1 LIGNEAFQDFINAE
15 NCVAEFYLA
24 DIKSYLLSFGVGSS
38 LDLGKLLEFAEV
50 EKPSEDIRA
59 ATLEELSE
67 FDRRKLEIAKILDS
81 ELGKIA
87 RKYVKIVESV
97 NSLEELFE
105 ARNRVFDF
113 LNSTTTFLPK
123 EKVARVK
130 GEIDRILEALKRKE
144 TLEIKESDEFENF
157 KKELISKFDK
167 VIGSRELRE
176 ILDELEDWS
185 DLIQKYPQI
194 KKAVGKFAT
203 IVPWNKVEELLRM
216 IEERVA
222 EETGTKLG

>member
-1 LIGNEAFQDFINAE
+1 M
-15 NCVAEFYLA
+15 
-24 DIKSYLLSFGVGSS
+24 
-38 LDLGKLLEFAEV
+38 
-50 EKPSEDIRA
+50 
-59 ATLEELSE
+59 EELSD

-87 RKYVKIVESV
+87 RKYVKIVESA
-97 NSLEELFE
+97 NSLDELFE

-130 GEIDRILEALKRKE
+130 SEIDRILEALKRKE